1 MAEASAEAGPS
12 AYRWQVG
19 DTARFWAE
27 NQGILVAWSPA
38 LPHEF
43 CYAGGFPMP
52 LGVFALTAVS
62 WIIFPV
68 TSEKLSVIT
77 TLEGACV

>member
-43 CYAGGFPMP
+43 CYAGGFPMQTDRIM
-52 LGVFALTAVS
+52 AAQNH
-62 WIIFPV
+62 
-68 TSEKLSVIT
+68 SEKKTRGSSQ
-77 TLEGACV
+77 

>member
-1 MAEASAEAGPS
+1 M
-12 AYRWQVG
+12 
-19 DTARFWAE
+19 
-27 NQGILVAWSPA
+27 ILSFPVAP
-38 LPHEF
+38 L
-43 CYAGGFPMP
+43 P

-68 TSEKLSVIT
+68 TSEKLSVIA